1 MERVP
6 TGVEGLD
13 KMLNGGLPA
22 GRPYILTGPPGSGKS
37 ILGTHFLLEGMR
49 NGEACMLVALDEP
62 PSEIKTNM
70 ATFGWN
76 LDALTTVDATPDIK
90 SHKKKNVIDV
100 GTALDV
106 RGMDQVT
113 DVRKSMQ
120 LRTQEVTIHS
130 VQKMIKQ
137 SARDLRE
144 RVAGGHFSRILIDS
158 MTALKRFS
166 LKSEDARIL
175 VQSFLRFLSELEVTT
190 LIISNPLTPERLDS
204 EFLLSRGEILTHKW
218 IDGNAVRRAISIEW
232 MRGTAF
238 DERVRPMTI
247 GRNGITVFPSTTIT
261 ARGELSQTIDR
272 PFLEGRLADEV
283 NTRLDDV
290 LVSLE
295 AVRKVG
301 GETGQA
307 EAALLRGVVALNR
320 KRFEEAVRH
329 LITAKTRLTEEMRL
343 HDVARRA
350 GGKDA

>member
-1 MERVP
+1 
-6 TGVEGLD
+6 
-13 KMLNGGLPA
+13 MLNGGLPA
-22 GRPYILTGPPGSGKS
+22 GRPYIVTGPPGSGKS

-190 LIISNPLTPERLDS
+190 LIVSNPLTPERLDS

-247 GRNGITVFPSTTIT
+247 GRNGITVFPST
-261 ARGELSQTIDR
+261 
-272 PFLEGRLADEV
+272 
-283 NTRLDDV
+283 
-290 LVSLE
+290 
-295 AVRKVG
+295 RKVG